1 MKKLMVTLKSTV
13 LTALAFAVV
22 SLSVAQPARAGSL
35 ELIPSV
41 GMSKGTD
48 TNAAKA
54 EFYGSVALRAAVLPM
69 LKVEGGIAYRTE
81 SLSAADNITLRV
93 WPVTVSAWLTPIPM
107 VYFGG
112 GLGWYR
118 ETIDYATALQFPD
131 VTTDRF
137 GEHIGGGI
145 LIPITPKL
153 GFDFNGRYVFMQP
166 DNDLRL
172 LTKFNPDFWS
182 LSAGLA
188 IGF

>member
-1 MKKLMVTLKSTV
+1 M
-13 LTALAFAVV
+13 
-22 SLSVAQPARAGSL
+22 
-35 ELIPSV
+35 
-41 GMSKGTD
+41 
-48 TNAAKA
+48 
-54 EFYGSVALRAAVLPM
+54 
-69 LKVEGGIAYRTE
+69 
-81 SLSAADNITLRV
+81 
-93 WPVTVSAWLTPIPM
+93 
-107 VYFGG
+107 YFGG